1 MPAEP
6 FAVVL
11 EPAVE
16 MRSQRAERDQR
27 ANLELDAE
35 ASRARAFI
43 VMAAEALGHVPI
55 PGPGTGRR
63 YGEVNTQVTTAA
75 GKLYALVEA
84 GAVVR
89 PARDP
94 AAVPGDAVD
103 A

>member
-1 MPAEP
+1 MWSQRAKRIMVGQIKAE
-6 FAVVL
+6 
-11 EPAVE
+11 
-16 MRSQRAERDQR
+16 RAERDQR

-35 ASRARAFI
+35 TFRARAFI

-63 YGEVNTQVTTAA
+63 DGEVNTHVITAA
-75 GKLYALVEA
+75 GKVDALVEA
-84 GAVVR
+84 GAAVR
-89 PARDP
+89 HARDP